1 MDTNQK
7 EQALIRELMEKYPV
21 VVQESPASPEHL
33 YTNNLSLYA
42 KMYIEQH
49 PEMDKESASR
59 EILSYAEKAKENDIS
74 VLPPKGNLQKDGLYF
89 SHGELV
95 LPGLAAMKDHH
106 LVSYSEDVR
115 KAFQLPAPKWVGLS
129 ALY

>member
-21 VVQESPASPEHL
+21 VVQESPATPEHL
-33 YTNNLSLYA
+33 YVENLELYA

-49 PEMDKESASR
+49 PEMDKESASS

-74 VLPPKGNLQKDGLYF
+74 VLPNVAVKP
-89 SHGELV
+89 
-95 LPGLAAMKDHH
+95 LALAM
-106 LVSYSEDVR
+106 
-115 KAFQLPAPKWVGLS
+115 GI
-129 ALY
+129 